1 MKMKAAVLYQPG
13 KPLVVEQV
21 ELDEPREGEVMVKM
35 AGTGVCHTDL
45 GVQEKGLLMPMV
57 LGHEGAGIIHRLGPD
72 VAGHKAGD
80 HVVLT
85 GAANCGRCPTCRRGP
100 PVMCETYRPYYF
112 NGYLPGKQTRLHT
125 AKGQPIYHFFIQS
138 SFAEYA
144 VVPADNAIKVRPD
157 APLDTVGVLGCGA
170 STGLGA
176 VINKLNP
183 EVGSSIAVFGCGG
196 VGMSAIMG
204 ARLCGAGT
212 IIGVDVLDSKLK
224 AAVDFGATHVI
235 NSRKEDAVARIRQI
249 TGGGADGS
257 VMAVGST
264 DIIGPAFDSIRY
276 GGTCVVVGA
285 PPDGG
290 KAGVDFGSS
299 MGSGRAAID
308 IPAWVDL
315 FMQGRLPLD
324 RLVSRRYPL
333 DDINSAFEMLARGDV
348 IKPLISF

>member
-1 MKMKAAVLYQPG
+1 
-13 KPLVVEQV
+13 
-21 ELDEPREGEVMVKM
+21 
-35 AGTGVCHTDL
+35 
-45 GVQEKGLLMPMV
+45 
-57 LGHEGAGIIHRLGPD
+57 
-72 VAGHKAGD
+72 
-80 HVVLT
+80 
-85 GAANCGRCPTCRRGP
+85 
-100 PVMCETYRPYYF
+100 
-112 NGYLPGKQTRLHT
+112 
-125 AKGQPIYHFFIQS
+125 
-138 SFAEYA
+138 
-144 VVPADNAIKVRPD
+144 
-157 APLDTVGVLGCGA
+157 
-170 STGLGA
+170 
-176 VINKLNP
+176 
-183 EVGSSIAVFGCGG
+183 
-196 VGMSAIMG
+196 MSAIMG

-264 DIIGPAFDSIRY
+264 DIIGPAFDCIRY

-290 KAGVDFGSS
+290 RAGVDLLSLIREKKLVGSS